1 MFNIGDNYI
10 AKAHRGGA
18 NFDAQHFEL
27 ARDDSGFLTETLI
40 LGQCQHVLVGG
51 NGRDDAHQVRFTGAV
66 VAHQQDA
73 FVVDDVFQLQLG
85 ENLCADELGHVVAHD
100 IALNKF
106 LRLLPVVCAAQ
117 NDDGFNGVKLNQV
130 TVFHGDSLLQSIMM

>member
-1 MFNIGDNYI
+1 M
-10 AKAHRGGA
+10 
-18 NFDAQHFEL
+18 
-27 ARDDSGFLTETLI
+27 
-40 LGQCQHVLVGG
+40 
-51 NGRDDAHQVRFTGAV
+51 RFTGAV
-66 VAHQQDA
+66 VADQQDA

>member
-10 AKAHRGGA
+10 AEAHRSGA
-18 NFDAQHFEL
+18 DFDAQHLEL
-27 ARDDSGFLTETLI
+27 ACDDGSFLTETLI
-40 LGQCQHVLVGG
+40 LGQFQHVLVRS
-51 NGRDDAHQVRFTGAV
+51 NGRDNAHQVRFTCAI
-66 VAHQQDA
+66 VADQQDTL
-73 FVVDDVFQLQLG
+73 VVDDVFQLQLG

-100 IALNKF
+100 IALYEF
-106 LRLLPVVCAAQ
+106 LRLFPVVRAAQ